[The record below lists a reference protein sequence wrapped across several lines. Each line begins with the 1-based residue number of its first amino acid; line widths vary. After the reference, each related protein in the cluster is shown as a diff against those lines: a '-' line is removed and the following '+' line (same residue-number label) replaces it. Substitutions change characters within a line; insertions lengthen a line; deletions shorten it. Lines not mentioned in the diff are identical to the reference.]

1 MFWFRFRSGSGGAR
15 GVDGGSAADAAAA
28 PAAAT
33 SSSLLPRRDHGG
45 AHVACV
51 LAVGSKRRRLRHH
64 VKKVVGNR
72 IDRCHILGFL
82 EGSDGIASLV
92 GVFFFFLSYGV
103 NMKRELIV
111 KAESEEKK
119 KE

>member
-1 MFWFRFRSGSGGAR
+1 MFRLRFRSGSGGAR
-15 GVDGGSAADAAAA
+15 GVDGGAAVDAPAA
-28 PAAAT
+28 PAAAAG
-33 SSSLLPRRDHGG
+33 SSLLPRRDHGG

-92 GVFFFFLSYGV
+92 GVFFFFFFKL
-103 NMKRELIV
+103 RC
-111 KAESEEKK
+111 
-119 KE
+119 